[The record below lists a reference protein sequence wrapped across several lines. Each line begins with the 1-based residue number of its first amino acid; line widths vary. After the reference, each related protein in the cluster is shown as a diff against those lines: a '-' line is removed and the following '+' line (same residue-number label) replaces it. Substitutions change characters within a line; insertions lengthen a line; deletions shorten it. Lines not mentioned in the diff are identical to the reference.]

1 SLHTPFIS
9 PETLK
14 FSMEIPL
21 EEKIGD
27 ERKIVLRKLA
37 NRLNLPSSILNRK
50 KVAMQY
56 GTGVMNM
63 LKKIAKDNG
72 ISVKDL
78 ADRELVKRILYNEAI
93 I

>member
-1 SLHTPFIS
+1 M
-9 PETLK
+9 K
-14 FSMEIPL
+14 
-21 EEKIGD
+21 
-27 ERKIVLRKLA
+27 
-37 NRLNLPSSILNRK
+37 
-50 KVAMQY
+50 Y